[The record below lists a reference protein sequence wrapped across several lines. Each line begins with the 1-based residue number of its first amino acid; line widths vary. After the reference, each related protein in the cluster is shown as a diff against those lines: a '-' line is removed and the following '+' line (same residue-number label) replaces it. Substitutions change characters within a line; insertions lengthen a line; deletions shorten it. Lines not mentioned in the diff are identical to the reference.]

1 MKKEFKLLRI
11 LLFFNM
17 ICCFQIG
24 TSQTF
29 TNPVGNLADPFI
41 TFIDGYYYYTGTTGV
56 DVSIKRATT
65 LEGLK
70 QTPLTRLFG
79 PTNSGAQQGPYWAPK
94 LFKLD
99 GKWYIYYS
107 ASQQGTDE
115 LQMRTYVLENPS
127 NDPMNPSN
135 WIFKGKIYSPGADY
149 WAIDGTVLEL
159 YEKRYFIWSGVS
171 TETHFSGGSKPQS
184 IFISSMS
191 NPLALEGSRELLVN
205 PGELSGSNIGDVAE
219 GPSTFIKG
227 DKVFMTYSANGC
239 WTSEYKLGLLSLE
252 TTQNPLNINSWTKY
266 HDPVFVSNP
275 ENSSYAPGHNSFFYS
290 PDDSEYWI
298 AYHATPNSSGD
309 CGNTRT
315 SRVQKF
321 GFDVDGIPQF
331 GEVTQV
337 GAPLV
342 APLGEP
348 NLSTGTIENGL
359 YKISQ
364 KNTSK
369 LIEISG
375 AIYTNPANA
384 VQWEDSDSLHQQWW
398 VQSVGDGFYT
408 IISALS
414 GLALEVGGC
423 EFGEFANINIW
434 SPNGANCQLWEIEAL
449 GSGEYRFLN
458 ENSGKAMEVNASGID
473 NNGANIQQST
483 WSNSNNQI
491 FNLELIRETL
501 KLESLK
507 FNPNIV
513 VYPNPAKEHL
523 TISGLHLGETKKVR
537 IHDVYGKIIDEYE
550 THKDSLNITTSHLQ
564 SGLYFI
570 LISSATYEAVSKKV
584 LIQ

>member
-11 LLFFNM
+11 LLFFNI
-17 ICCFQIG
+17 ICCFQTGI
-24 TSQTF
+24 SQTF
-29 TNPVGNLADPFI
+29 TNPVGDLADPFI
-41 TFIDGYYYYTGTTGV
+41 TFIDGYYYYTGTTGG

-79 PTNSGAQQGPYWAPK
+79 PNNSGAQQGPFWAPE
-94 LFKLD
+94 LVNLD

-115 LQMRTYVLENPS
+115 LQMRTYVLENTS
-127 NDPMNPSN
+127 NDLMNPSN

-159 YEKRYFIWSGVS
+159 SEKRYFIWSGLS
-171 TETHFSGGSKPQS
+171 SSTHFSGDSKPQS

-191 NPLALEGSRELLVN
+191 NPWTLEGSRELLVN
-205 PGELSGSNIGDVAE
+205 PGELSGSNIGEVAE
-219 GPSTFIKG
+219 GPSIFTK
-227 DKVFMTYSANGC
+227 DNKVFMTYSANGC
-239 WTSEYKLGLLSLE
+239 WTSEYKLGLLTME

-266 HDPVFVSNP
+266 NDPVFVSNP
-275 ENSSYAPGHNSFFYS
+275 QNSSYAPGHNSFFYS

-315 SRVQKF
+315 SRVQKYD
-321 GFDVDGIPQF
+321 FDVDGIPQF
-331 GEVTQV
+331 GEVTNV
-337 GAPLV
+337 GEILV
-342 APLGEP
+342 APSGEP
-348 NLSTGTIENGL
+348 NLSEDTIENGL

-369 LIEISG
+369 LVEISG
-375 AIYTNPANA
+375 AINTNPANA
-384 VQWEDSDSLHQQWW
+384 IQWEDNDGLHQQWW
-398 VQSVGDGFYT
+398 IQSTGDGFYT
-408 IISALS
+408 VISALS

-434 SPNGANCQLWEIEAL
+434 PPNGADCQLWEIEEL
-449 GSGEYRFLN
+449 DSGGYRFLN
-458 ENSGKAMEVNASGID
+458 KNSGKAMEVSGLD
-473 NNGANIQQST
+473 DNGANIQQST

-501 KLESLK
+501 NVESLK

-513 VYPNPAKEHL
+513 VYPNPAKDHF
-523 TISGLHLGETKKVR
+523 TISGLHLGENKQVR
-537 IHDVYGKIIDEYE
+537 IVDINGKAIAEYE
-550 THKDSLNITTSHLQ
+550 TNKDSLNINTSQMQ

-570 LISSATYEAVSKKV
+570 LISSTKYKAVSIKV